1 MSFTRTPTRFR
12 WAYWPAVLI
21 LLLAAAARFHGAADR
36 PVWTDEGF
44 VTWATDDPSLR
55 VIFDK
60 VEEWDRHP
68 PLHVFTIGVW
78 RQIAGES
85 RIALR
90 WWAIAAGLL
99 STALVYRLGA
109 DWFGRA
115 AGGYAALLFAVLEM
129 AVYYGA
135 EIRDYGW
142 LVLAVCLMS
151 FFFLRLLRRPDP
163 ALWIGYVLSIAFM
176 LYTVY
181 LGLLVLAVQGL
192 ILLIAR
198 VDWRTKFR
206 FVTAWI
212 AAAALFIPWLIVLW
226 RQYDRG
232 YNAVS
237 EGISGFPGSYDTTLA
252 NLQPLTEFLLG
263 SQLALMGGLFLF
275 GVWVLLP
282 LPKSLPA
289 RGEGLA
295 TRLVSPSP
303 FTGRGLGGGVNVV
316 GLYLVL
322 VGGGLFVFMFIA
334 NLWIGLVST
343 RTLVYLTPPLMLVTG
358 YGLSRIQ
365 APARGL
371 FAALAVILA
380 LTGDQVFQPRLD
392 YDRVAGRLAAA
403 YSPGDLVILETGWDD
418 NAFKYE
424 LSLALPDD
432 ADIIRTLPWTGDPGK
447 AVPVVPEIADRVRH
461 HRRVWVVQ
469 WLQPSQVIPW
479 LDEGAD
485 GYRITLTQETS
496 TGEQYAVEYP
506 DDPTV
511 RAVLYERPDLDG
523 ASLIFGDLL
532 ALSDVIV
539 APEAAAGDTLHVD
552 LWWSALEPLPLDY
565 SVGVFL
571 RNTDGVIVAEQQGP
585 PGDTPTSAWTVGDP
599 VFDRHT
605 LRLPGDLPPGTY
617 EILVNAYWYGDLVPL
632 RVAGDVLAVVGLV
645 TIR

>member
-1 MSFTRTPTRFR
+1 MFFTRPPTRHF
-12 WAYWPAVLI
+12 WAIWPAVLI

-44 VTWATDDPSLR
+44 VTWATDDPNFR

-68 PLHVFTIGVW
+68 PLHVFTIGAW
-78 RQIAGES
+78 RQVAGDS

-99 STALVYRLGA
+99 STALVYRTGA
-109 DWFGRA
+109 DGFGRA
-115 AGGYAALLFAVLEM
+115 AGCYAALLFAVLEM

-151 FFFLRLLRRPDP
+151 FFFLRLLRHPRP

-192 ILLIAR
+192 ILLR
-198 VDWRTKFR
+198 VGWRAKLYI
-206 FVTAWI
+206 VTGWI

-232 YNAVS
+232 YNSVS
-237 EGISGFPGSYDTTLA
+237 EGISGFPGSYDARLA
-252 NLQPLTEFLLG
+252 TLQPLAEFLLG
-263 SQLALMGGLFLF
+263 SQLALLGGLFLF
-275 GVWVLLP
+275 GAWVLLP
-282 LPKSLPA
+282 LPKS
-289 RGEGLA
+289 
-295 TRLVSPSP
+295 RLIRVGADPRVGPGRTHWSAP
-303 FTGRGLGGGVNVV
+303 TMRGLV

-322 VGGGLFVFMFIA
+322 AGGGVFVFMVVA

-365 APARGL
+365 APAREL
-371 FAALAVILA
+371 FAALAVILS
-380 LTGDQVFQPRLD
+380 LTGDQVFQPRLE
-392 YDRVAGRLAAA
+392 YDHVADRLAAA
-403 YSPGDLVILETGWDD
+403 YAPGDLVILETGWDD

-424 LSLALPDD
+424 VSLVLPKD
-432 ADIIRTLPWTGDPGK
+432 AEVIRTLPWTGDPGK
-447 AVPVVPEIADRVRH
+447 AVPVVPQIEDQVRE

-479 LDEGAD
+479 LDDGAD
-485 GYRITLTQETS
+485 GYRIALIQETP
-496 TGEQYAVEYP
+496 TGDQYAVEYP
-506 DDPTV
+506 DNPTV

-523 ASLIFGDLL
+523 EPVIFGDLL
-532 ALSDVIV
+532 ALSEVIV
-539 APEAAAGDTLHVD
+539 TPQAAAGDMLHVD
-552 LWWSALEPLPLDY
+552 LWWSALEPLALDY

-571 RNTDGVIVAEQQGP
+571 RNPDGVIVAEHQGP
-585 PGDTPTSAWTVGDP
+585 PGELPTTAWTVGHP

-632 RVAGDVLAVVGLV
+632 RVSGEDFAVIGMVE
-645 TIR
+645 IR